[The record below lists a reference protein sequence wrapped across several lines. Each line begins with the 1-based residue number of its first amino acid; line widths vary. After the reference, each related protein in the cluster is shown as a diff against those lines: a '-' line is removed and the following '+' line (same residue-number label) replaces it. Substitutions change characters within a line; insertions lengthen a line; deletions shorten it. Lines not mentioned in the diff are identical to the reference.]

1 MILEEKLKNAATA
14 AFRDNSKLA
23 DMSSEERE
31 LAAQGYEQV
40 ARNMLGTEARLARLY
55 NLERARFLRG
65 QVSRIASK
73 ARLFGNDIGFSSMTG
88 MDETEE

>member
-1 MILEEKLKNAATA
+1 VILEEKLKNAATA
-14 AFRDNSKLA
+14 AFRDNSRLA
-23 DMSSEERE
+23 EMSKDERE

-40 ARNMLGTEARLARLY
+40 AQSMVGTEARLARLY

-73 ARLFGNDIGFSSMTG
+73 ARIFGNEIGFPYMNSTG
-88 MDETEE
+88 EAGR